1 MATKAISI
9 EIDAYELLAREK
21 KDRTESFSRVIRRP
35 HCSRAAERRRRQ
47 SVSLRLANGAPADFL
62 ATPSRRK
69 RCVDRRD
76 RANLRGDRGWP
87 RARLCT
93 NAATRI
99 FDVLIAA
106 YIFVGTCGG
115 ARRFRTTR
123 HVGGGSPGEPY
134 WNETALHVS
143 KRRLTTKGFEAAGS
157 EVEPGG
163 SASNLSRS
171 PPVRGRSGR
180 FRGAGLKSEQ
190 SKVLLGDSGPL
201 LRRRMQNKS
210 AQMNRA

>member
-21 KDRTESFSRVIRRP
+21 KDRTESFSRVIRPP

-62 ATPSRRK
+62 ATSSRRK

-76 RANLRGDRGWP
+76 RASRRGDRGWP

-93 NAATRI
+93 SAATRI

-106 YIFVGTCGG
+106 YIVAGS
-115 ARRFRTTR
+115 ARRSMLELSSIRR
-123 HVGGGSPGEPY
+123 YLWRRSSIPDH
-134 WNETALHVS
+134 TA
-143 KRRLTTKGFEAAGS
+143 
-157 EVEPGG
+157 
-163 SASNLSRS
+163 
-171 PPVRGRSGR
+171 RGRR
-180 FRGAGLKSEQ
+180 KS
-190 SKVLLGDSGPL
+190 
-201 LRRRMQNKS
+201 RRTILERNCAACLQTATN
-210 AQMNRA
+210 N